1 MHRARSSKRELRELQ
16 GRRRFTRADKIALAV
31 TLVVMVPL
39 AVVFAYPFFW
49 MVTSSVKSNV
59 EIFGSLNPFTPTLRV
74 SNYINAWND
83 ANMGQYFFNSVFV
96 TVFSIIISVFSNAL
110 MGYALGR

>member
-39 AVVFAYPFFW
+39 AVVFAYPFF
-49 MVTSSVKSNV
+49 
-59 EIFGSLNPFTPTLRV
+59 
-74 SNYINAWND
+74 
-83 ANMGQYFFNSVFV
+83 
-96 TVFSIIISVFSNAL
+96 
-110 MGYALGR
+110 